1 MKKLL
6 EQTPCGEVFID
17 GLDNEW
23 TLISKHFEYNEDYYC
38 YCLYGASMRSEEYEI
53 VDFYFNKDGFLEDV
67 SGEIFIYTLS
77 KKEDAVTS
85 SVKEDVVN
93 SPKHYKLV
101 GDVEVKHV
109 VKEVL
114 DRWDDN
120 FDISSYRGGCMK
132 EAIQYILRAPLKN
145 GEQDIEKAIWYLKE
159 FLS

>member
-1 MKKLL
+1 MKNLL
-6 EQTPCGEVFID
+6 EETPCGEIVVD
-17 GLDNEW
+17 GLGNEW
-23 TLISKHFEYNEDYYC
+23 TIIAKHYDHNCTILGVNLSSKK
-38 YCLYGASMRSEEYEI
+38 YGI
-53 VDFYFNKDGFLEDV
+53 VGFYFNEDGFIEDDC
-67 SGEIFIYTLS
+67 SEIVIYTLS
-77 KKEDAVTS
+77 K
-85 SVKEDVVN
+85 KEDVVN

-120 FDISSYRGGCMK
+120 FDMTSYRGGCMK

-145 GEQDIEKAIWYLKE
+145 GEQDIKKAIWYLKE

>member
-1 MKKLL
+1 MKNLL
-6 EQTPCGEVFID
+6 EETPCGE
-17 GLDNEW
+17 
-23 TLISKHFEYNEDYYC
+23 
-38 YCLYGASMRSEEYEI
+38 I
-53 VDFYFNKDGFLEDV
+53 V
-67 SGEIFIYTLS
+67 IYTLS
-77 KKEDAVTS
+77 K
-85 SVKEDVVN
+85 KEDVVN

-120 FDISSYRGGCMK
+120 FDMTSYRGGCMK

-145 GEQDIEKAIWYLKE
+145 GEQDIKKAIWYLKE

>member
-1 MKKLL
+1 MKNLL
-6 EQTPCGEVFID
+6 EQTCAGVVLVD
-17 GLDNEW
+17 GLGNDW
-23 TLISKHFEYNEDYYC
+23 TLISKHLKYQNEYYKI
-38 YCLYGASMRSEEYEI
+38 YGANFYSKKYGFVE
-53 VDFYFNKDGFLEDV
+53 FYFNEDGFLEDDG
-67 SGEIFIYTLS
+67 GEIVIYTLS
-77 KKEDAVTS
+77 KKEDVVNTS
-85 SVKEDVVN
+85 EKEDVVN
-93 SPKHYKLV
+93 SPNHYKLV

-120 FDISSYRGGCMK
+120 FDMTSYRGGCMK

>member
-23 TLISKHFEYNEDYYC
+23 TLISKHFKYNEDY

-53 VDFYFNKDGFLEDV
+53 IDFYFNKDGFLEDV

-77 KKEDAVTS
+77 KKEDVVTNL
-85 SVKEDVVN
+85 VKEDVVN

-145 GEQDIEKAIWYLKE
+145 GEEDIEKAIWYLKE

>member
-1 MKKLL
+1 MKELL
-6 EQTPCGEVFID
+6 KQSSCGEVFID
-17 GLDNEW
+17 GLGNEW
-23 TLISKHFEYNEDYYC
+23 TLLSKRFKYDEDYY
-38 YCLYGASMRSEEYEI
+38 YLYRDSTMHEEYEI
-53 VDFYFNKDGFLEDV
+53 IDFYFNKDGFLEDV

-77 KKEDAVTS
+77 KKEDVVTNL
-85 SVKEDVVN
+85 VKEDVVN

-120 FDISSYRGGCMK
+120 FDMSSYRGGCMK

>member
-1 MKKLL
+1 MKNLL
-6 EQTPCGEVFID
+6 EETPCGEIVVD
-17 GLDNEW
+17 GLGNEW
-23 TLISKHFEYNEDYYC
+23 TIIAKHYNYNCTILGVNLSSKK
-38 YCLYGASMRSEEYEI
+38 YGI
-53 VDFYFNKDGFLEDV
+53 VGFYFNEDGFIEDDG
-67 SGEIFIYTLS
+67 SEIVIYTLS
-77 KKEDAVTS
+77 K
-85 SVKEDVVN
+85 KEDVVN

-120 FDISSYRGGCMK
+120 FDMTSYRGGCMK

-145 GEQDIEKAIWYLKE
+145 GEQDIKKAIWYLEE